1 MELNII
7 KISSYLS
14 SKAFQVIQIQMLF
27 LVMMLIGEIQTLM
40 LHILMIIFQK
50 PLEIG
55 NPTIMSSGLYQMKV
69 LKF

>member
-1 MELNII
+1 MELNTI

-27 LVMMLIGEIQTLM
+27 LVMMLTGEIQTLM

-55 NPTIMSSGLYQMKV
+55 NPTIMSSDWYQMKV
-69 LKF
+69 